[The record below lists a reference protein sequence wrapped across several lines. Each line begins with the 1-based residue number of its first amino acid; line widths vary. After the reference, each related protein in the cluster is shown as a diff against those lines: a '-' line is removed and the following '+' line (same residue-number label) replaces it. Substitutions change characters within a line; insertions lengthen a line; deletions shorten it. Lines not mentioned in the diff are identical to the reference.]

1 MEEETVSALAGPS
14 LIQHQAEVSAPE
26 VTLASLG
33 SWKVTILSFCQIESK
48 SKSTH
53 VYRYLSGSELVT
65 VEKCIQT
72 NKQKISDP

>member
-14 LIQHQAEVSAPE
+14 LIQHQAELSAPE

-48 SKSTH
+48 STH

-65 VEKCIQT
+65 VGKCIQT